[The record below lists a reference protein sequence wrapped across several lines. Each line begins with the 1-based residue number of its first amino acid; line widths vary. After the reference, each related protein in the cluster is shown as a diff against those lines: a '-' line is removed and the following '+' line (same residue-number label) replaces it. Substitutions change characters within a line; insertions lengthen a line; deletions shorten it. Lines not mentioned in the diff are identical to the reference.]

1 MLPKRVPLML
11 LAALACL
18 NFLLRYPSTSHELGV
33 DSFVWHG
40 MATSLKQHGVA
51 LWVLNPLSYFG
62 LYPLSHPSGS
72 PFLLAAFSLLSNG
85 SIEGAVV
92 YLDMVVALISML
104 AGFILGREFT
114 HSDSF
119 ALTTS
124 LVLSLTPE
132 LITAL
137 TWQVPT
143 RVLFT
148 VLLPL
153 LLWGLIRLAH
163 RPSKNIAI
171 VLGATFFVMMSFH
184 RLTIFVSLI
193 GFAYVVTG
201 ILLTALRTLRV
212 RSPQIFL
219 RRRFIRWAP
228 LVSVIAVVGV
238 SFGTLAST
246 DVLSEYSS
254 GALISGNSPAI
265 QFANLGISLARNSG
279 ILLPLAVLGIAG
291 VVLRRNKS
299 YADPFVVVALLAFLP
314 MLFLRQYTGYYTIPF
329 TSLFIVF
336 GLFVLLKRIRSSKR
350 RAFAIAATAAFVLV
364 SSVSISSYDL
374 ALVSHMANG
383 SYNVA
388 QYLRYDTAG
397 TVITNEGLTGS
408 RVHAISGIPYLPVGG
423 ATTAFQS
430 PELLMFGF
438 VDRSRVAGQI
448 VSIPLNHLSVDADSP
463 FELLDVQAEADW
475 VGLLQAPVG
484 AIPASYAN
492 YQVRYLLEVR
502 AYPGEFTAYGNLY
515 PAILLQTA
523 SVERYAVYQD
533 SLSTIYF
540 LG

>member
-1 MLPKRVPLML
+1 
-11 LAALACL
+11 
-18 NFLLRYPSTSHELGV
+18 
-33 DSFVWHG
+33 
-40 MATSLKQHGVA
+40 
-51 LWVLNPLSYFG
+51 
-62 LYPLSHPSGS
+62 
-72 PFLLAAFSLLSNG
+72 
-85 SIEGAVV
+85 
-92 YLDMVVALISML
+92 
-104 AGFILGREFT
+104 
-114 HSDSF
+114 
-119 ALTTS
+119 
-124 LVLSLTPE
+124 
-132 LITAL
+132 
-137 TWQVPT
+137 
-143 RVLFT
+143 
-148 VLLPL
+148 
-153 LLWGLIRLAH
+153 
-163 RPSKNIAI
+163 
-171 VLGATFFVMMSFH
+171 
-184 RLTIFVSLI
+184 
-193 GFAYVVTG
+193 
-201 ILLTALRTLRV
+201 
-212 RSPQIFL
+212 
-219 RRRFIRWAP
+219 
-228 LVSVIAVVGV
+228 VSVIAVVGV

-246 DVLSEYSS
+246 DVLGEYSS
-254 GALISGNSPAI
+254 GALISGNSLAI

>member
-246 DVLSEYSS
+246 DVLGEYSS
-254 GALISGNSPAI
+254 GALISGNSLAI

-388 QYLRYDTAG
+388 LYLRYDTAG